1 MKEYNTLLRVYFD
14 CPGKVCT
21 INDFLIM
28 EWSGKKTV
36 LDNLPDFFPPSN
48 ILGWDV
54 QNKLNGYEPQYYKVT
69 GEIISNQKGAALLG
83 SGVESLLVIWNLLN
97 YKSKADSQDPQAI
110 RVINYIQKVVI
121 DLYFSGPYT
130 VKKTNQIVKGFTSKG
145 VITKQNTNDLLGGS
159 PWL

>member
-1 MKEYNTLLRVYFD
+1 
-14 CPGKVCT
+14 
-21 INDFLIM
+21 M

-54 QNKLNGYEPQYYKVT
+54 ENKLNGYEPQYYKVT
-69 GEIISNQKGAALLG
+69 GEQISNQKGAALLG
-83 SGVESLLVIWNLLN
+83 SGQESLLVFWNLLN
-97 YKSKADSQDPQAI
+97 YKAKADSQDPQALKF
-110 RVINYIQKVVI
+110 VNYIQKTVI

-130 VKKTNQIVKGFTSKG
+130 VKKTNEIVKGYKSFG
-145 VITKQNTNDLLGGS
+145 VITKQNENDLLGGS